1 MSSALLPVKSAL
13 ISVFSKEGLEPVIRC
28 LQKHGVRLYSTG
40 GTQTYLEKL
49 GAEVTAVE
57 TLTDYPSILGGRV
70 KTLHPK
76 VFGGILARRENE
88 ADTAQLD
95 EYAIPE
101 FDLVIVDLYPFEH
114 TLAEAQDPHGAD
126 RAAVVEKIDIGGI
139 SLIRAAAKNHADVL
153 VCASRK
159 QYDRL
164 LDILQSQNGA
174 STAQDRLHMA
184 CLAFEESSRYDTAI
198 HNWFWEGVRRQH
210 DAGRRAT
217 EPEASSDQG
226 AGLAGPQNGAK
237 TPQSPS
243 PESPACT
250 LDPALAINFGV
261 SRPLRYGENPHQ
273 QGRFYG
279 RLQDAFE
286 QVHGKELS
294 YNNLVDL
301 DSAVELISEFQHD
314 EPTFAILKHTNP
326 CGLATRPT
334 LKEAYAAALAGD
346 PVSAFGGV
354 LIANRPIDVETAALV
369 HDLFCEMVVAPG
381 YSHEALAML
390 KGKKNRILLV
400 QKMRDFGALK
410 YRKLLNG
417 VLLQEADKRTETAAD
432 FNAVTAH
439 EPTAA
444 QQADLLFAIKAV
456 KHLKSNAIALAANR
470 QLIGIG
476 TGQTSRIDAMQ
487 QALDK
492 ARRFN
497 FDTAKAVLASDA
509 FFPFADGVA
518 LAADAGIRAIAQPGG
533 SMRDQESID
542 FCNNAGIAMVFTG
555 LRHFKH

>member
-1 MSSALLPVKSAL
+1 MPSSSLPVKTAL

-57 TLTDYPSILGGRV
+57 HLTEYPSILGGRV

-101 FDLVIVDLYPFEH
+101 FDLVIVDLYPFEQ
-114 TLAEAQDPHGAD
+114 TLNESKEPHGAD
-126 RAAVVEKIDIGGI
+126 RPEVIEKIDIGGI

-164 LDILQSQNGA
+164 LDILRSQNGA
-174 STAQDRLHMA
+174 STSEDRLHMA

-198 HNWFWEGVRRQH
+198 HNWFWEGVRRQK
-210 DAGRRAT
+210 DAGAT
-217 EPEASSDQG
+217 E
-226 AGLAGPQNGAK
+226 NGSK
-237 TPQSPS
+237 EIGQSATDNPTSAPHIPS
-243 PESPACT
+243 TDSPTCT
-250 LDPALAINFGV
+250 LDPALAV
-261 SRPLRYGENPHQ
+261 HYSESRPLRYGENPHQ

-286 QVHGKELS
+286 QLHGKELS
-294 YNNLVDL
+294 YNNLIDL
-301 DSAVELISEFQHD
+301 DAAVELISEFAHD

-326 CGLATRPT
+326 CGLATRPI
-334 LKEAYAAALAGD
+334 LKEAYVAALASD

-354 LIANRPIDVETAALV
+354 LIANRPLDVETAALV
-369 HDLFCEMVVAPG
+369 HELFCEIVVAPG

-400 QKMRDFGALK
+400 QKMQDFGGLK

-417 VLLQEADKRTETAAD
+417 VLLQEADRRMESEAD
-432 FNAVTAH
+432 FSTVT
-439 EPTAA
+439 ENQLTAA
-444 QQADLLFAIKAV
+444 QRTDLVFAIKAV
-456 KHLKSNAIALAANR
+456 KHLKSNAIALVANQ

-497 FDTAKAVLASDA
+497 FDGATAVLASDA
-509 FFPFADGVA
+509 FFPFSDGVA
-518 LAADAGIRAIAQPGG
+518 LAAEAGIRAIAQPGG
-533 SMRDQESID
+533 SIRDQESID